1 MIDFTST
8 PIILTMILG
17 AVGVII
23 PVISNARKE
32 KGSSLYG
39 GMAFA
44 ALISAITFVGYSIA
58 SKHGTPSAIFS
69 KNVLVDDTFGSFF
82 ANAVVIVAIMTK
94 VRSIH

>member
-44 ALISAITFVGYSIA
+44 ALIAAITFVDI
-58 SKHGTPSAIFS
+58 K
-69 KNVLVDDTFGSFF
+69 
-82 ANAVVIVAIMTK
+82 
-94 VRSIH
+94 